1 MSGFS
6 VTFSLYF
13 CFIHVEKAA
22 KESPDVKNW
31 LSGKPWCCER
41 LKAGGEGIDRG
52 WGGWMASP
60 TQRTWIWAISRSWW
74 RTRKPGVTQPM
85 GSQRVK
91 YDWMTELNWT
101 ERITNLLTPMG
112 MYHFTT
118 VLWFGACLMLPLHGF
133 VVKQICLVLLLG
145 KPVWFCC

>member
-74 RTRKPGVTQPM
+74 RTGKPGVTQPM

-112 MYHFTT
+112 RIQ
-118 VLWFGACLMLPLHGF
+118 VCIISPLFYGLGH
-133 VVKQICLVLLLG
+133 VSCYRCMVLLLS
-145 KPVWFCC
+145 KSAWFCC